1 MCMHALGTQRN
12 RYISSHLF
20 GRSLLSTRYI
30 VLKPPHHLFG
40 WVQEMNPL
48 NELLSHGYNCSF
60 KTGLVGFLGNPCGDA
75 YSKLIQRLYDFSAY

>member
-1 MCMHALGTQRN
+1 
-12 RYISSHLF
+12 
-20 GRSLLSTRYI
+20 
-30 VLKPPHHLFG
+30 
-40 WVQEMNPL
+40 MNPL